1 MVTECLEYNSDSA
14 LIPTY
19 IAVGLAKRWR
29 YVSFAGSSI
38 YMVTGGG
45 IRHCKKLA
53 TVVSFRITRL
63 Q

>member
-1 MVTECLEYNSDSA
+1 MATECLQYDSDSA
-14 LIPTY
+14 LIPKST
-19 IAVGLAKRWR
+19 AVGLGKRWR

-45 IRHCKKLA
+45 IRHYKKLA